1 MYTLRFPFELPSGQA
16 ISGECRIELGD
27 LVILITQEG
36 KRYLVTVEGLE
47 SEQAAQGY
55 VAKLWAALMWVLLNK
70 KLAVQADTHL
80 QQISW
85 RPANSHEF
93 MGIPIDDDIDGAI
106 DDSRPGVYP
115 SGKRFLKMGINPAT
129 VMITTSASHVG
140 QILLEGLSFP
150 KSGNVL
156 ANSKLK
162 VALELYVAYWMETSQ
177 NAKLLTLVMALEA
190 LATRDLWP
198 PRILALLDHWKNQ
211 LEEFEQQGDLE
222 PQESAA
228 LDSLKQDLTFQKR
241 GSIRSQIRALVYT
254 ALRMNG
260 DVDATEMSRQAVRV
274 YDQRSRLI
282 HEGELSA
289 SELSSASSI
298 ALTIVERVLK
308 AKFRLTAC
316 D

>member
-162 VALELYVAYWMETSQ
+162 GEHYPILMAQVSPGYPWPAACKSGRPSRKSRCTWHT
-177 NAKLLTLVMALEA
+177 VMPASH
-190 LATRDLWP
+190 WP
-198 PRILALLDHWKNQ
+198 
-211 LEEFEQQGDLE
+211 
-222 PQESAA
+222 
-228 LDSLKQDLTFQKR
+228 
-241 GSIRSQIRALVYT
+241 
-254 ALRMNG
+254 ALR
-260 DVDATEMSRQAVRV
+260 TTTPR
-274 YDQRSRLI
+274 
-282 HEGELSA
+282 SA
-289 SELSSASSI
+289 SA
-298 ALTIVERVLK
+298 VHG
-308 AKFRLTAC
+308 
-316 D
+316 